1 MQLTQYCIKCGHKME
16 LDFGRRKK
24 RHTCKACKLHFK
36 YWEGADGALSYDYNP
51 KQIENLYVDN
61 MRLIDIAKHNTEV
74 MKEVPILGGVQC

>member
-36 YWEGADGALSYDYNP
+36 YWEGADGALCYDYNP
-51 KQIENLYVDN
+51 KEIENLYVDRQADEIQRN
-61 MRLIDIAKHNTEV
+61 PYGNAYH
-74 MKEVPILGGVQC
+74 Q